1 MAGPIAHRAHLSLR
15 TPRMPRTELLVFEGR
30 VLDFITYRIHRREDL
45 VREVARYV
53 VGDGLYLVW
62 PDE

>member
-1 MAGPIAHRAHLSLR
+1 
-15 TPRMPRTELLVFEGR
+15 MPWTELLVFEDR
-30 VLDFITYRIHRREDL
+30 VLDIITYPIHRWNDL